1 MKRSGVIAQTIIL
14 AVVGVLLPLS
24 ATIYAA
30 WTLSAKTEEDR
41 LMDIAHQ
48 AVTRTERSILNAAGV
63 LRGIDGNSSFT
74 ACSDA
79 HIAEMRRLTV
89 NSRGVKEIGYLDDG
103 VLKCT
108 SWGLV
113 TKRIEKLK
121 ADFTIGD
128 DIEAWVSVP
137 PLFSGA
143 DPMTVVQV
151 GKHNAL
157 IDPIRPIDLLADAH
171 IRIAII
177 APNGAQA
184 ANLNGMASADTERLA
199 RKGSSGLENDH
210 VYAIASE
217 AGWTAIAVN
226 QQDELLEHFQGQ
238 LLVFLPFGAFAALF
252 IVVLVVRMSRKRLS
266 PLSELQIAVRNREFI
281 VHYQPIVEL
290 ATGHCVGAEALVRW
304 KRPDGSLVRPD
315 LFIPLAEQSGL
326 IQPITDQV
334 IDAVVKDL
342 NELLVQHRALHV
354 AINFCAED
362 IRTGRI
368 LETVEK
374 RISRTGI
381 ENRQIWMEA
390 TERGLLDITEAS
402 KTIAEARTRGHK
414 VAIDD
419 FGTGYSS
426 LQYLQS
432 LPLDALKI
440 DKSFID
446 TINKQTATSSVVS
459 YIIDMA
465 KALKLSVV
473 AEGVET
479 KEQADYLIE
488 HGVEFAQGWY
498 YSKPMP
504 ADLFIAYVH
513 SDLQRQ
519 ASKIVP
525 LRRAHRGR
533 R

>member
-1 MKRSGVIAQTIIL
+1 
-14 AVVGVLLPLS
+14 
-24 ATIYAA
+24 
-30 WTLSAKTEEDR
+30 
-41 LMDIAHQ
+41 
-48 AVTRTERSILNAAGV
+48 
-63 LRGIDGNSSFT
+63 
-74 ACSDA
+74 
-79 HIAEMRRLTV
+79 MRRLTI
-89 NSRGVKEIGYLDDG
+89 NSRSIKEIGFLDG
-103 VLKCT
+103 GLLKCT
-108 SWGLV
+108 SWGQV
-113 TKRIEKLK
+113 TKRIDQQ
-121 ADFTIGD
+121 APDFTMGD
-128 DIEAWVSVP
+128 DIQAWVAVP

-151 GKHNAL
+151 GRHNAL
-157 IDPIRPIDLLADAH
+157 IDPIRPIDLLADNH

-177 APNGAQA
+177 APNGAKA
-184 ANLNGMASADTERLA
+184 ASLNGTVSAETEERA
-199 RKGSSGLENDH
+199 RESSRGLENDH
-210 VYAIASE
+210 VYAVASE
-217 AGWTAIAVN
+217 AGWTAIALN
-226 QQDELLEHFQGQ
+226 QQDELYEHFQGQ
-238 LLVFLPFGAFAALF
+238 LVVFLPFGAFASLF
-252 IVVLVVRMSRKRLS
+252 IVALVVRMSRKRLS
-266 PLSELQIAVRNREFI
+266 PLSELQIAVRKREFI

-290 ATGHCVGAEALVRW
+290 ATGLCVGAEALVRW

-326 IQPITDQV
+326 IKPITDQV
-334 IDAVVKDL
+334 LDAVVRDL
-342 NELLVQHRALHV
+342 NELLVQHRSLHV
-354 AINFCAED
+354 AINFCADD
-362 IRTGRI
+362 IKTGRI

-374 RISRTGI
+374 RIGRTGI

-402 KTIAEARTRGHK
+402 KTIAEARARGYK

-498 YSKPMP
+498 YGKPMP
-504 ADLFIAYVH
+504 ADLFISYVH
-513 SDLQRQ
+513 SNLQRQ
-519 ASKIVP
+519 ASKVVP
-525 LRRAHRGR
+525 LQRVHGGR

>member
-1 MKRSGVIAQTIIL
+1 
-14 AVVGVLLPLS
+14 
-24 ATIYAA
+24 
-30 WTLSAKTEEDR
+30 
-41 LMDIAHQ
+41 
-48 AVTRTERSILNAAGV
+48 
-63 LRGIDGNSSFT
+63 
-74 ACSDA
+74 
-79 HIAEMRRLTV
+79 
-89 NSRGVKEIGYLDDG
+89 
-103 VLKCT
+103 
-108 SWGLV
+108 
-113 TKRIEKLK
+113 
-121 ADFTIGD
+121 
-128 DIEAWVSVP
+128 
-137 PLFSGA
+137 
-143 DPMTVVQV
+143 
-151 GKHNAL
+151 
-157 IDPIRPIDLLADAH
+157 
-171 IRIAII
+171 
-177 APNGAQA
+177 
-184 ANLNGMASADTERLA
+184 
-199 RKGSSGLENDH
+199 
-210 VYAIASE
+210 
-217 AGWTAIAVN
+217 
-226 QQDELLEHFQGQ
+226 
-238 LLVFLPFGAFAALF
+238 
-252 IVVLVVRMSRKRLS
+252 
-266 PLSELQIAVRNREFI
+266 
-281 VHYQPIVEL
+281 
-290 ATGHCVGAEALVRW
+290 
-304 KRPDGSLVRPD
+304 
-315 LFIPLAEQSGL
+315 
-326 IQPITDQV
+326 
-334 IDAVVKDL
+334 VKDL
-342 NELLVQHRALHV
+342 NELLVQHRSLHV